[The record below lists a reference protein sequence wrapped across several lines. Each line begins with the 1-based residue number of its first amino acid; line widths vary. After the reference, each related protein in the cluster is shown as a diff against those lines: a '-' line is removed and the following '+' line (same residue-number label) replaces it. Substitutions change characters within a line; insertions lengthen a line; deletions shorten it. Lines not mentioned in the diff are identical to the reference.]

1 MEFVCPPFSFCV
13 VSRYGVVG
21 KGRGA
26 DKAVV
31 RGDANCEV
39 ALAFLV

>member
-1 MEFVCPPFSFCV
+1 MEFVYLPFSSFV

-21 KGRGA
+21 EGRGA